1 MIFRPK
7 TSAVI
12 TLIGLTA
19 FVWGLGIVAIIEAPA
34 SFVGYVAVGIAVT
47 VVTYI
52 ATEKVEIRNGR
63 IAFFRY
69 FRKTGEAEARL
80 VRAFDAKVGT
90 PALLNG
96 IAFERKDGKR
106 VGEIIASNY
115 SAEAMANIKK
125 ALELR

>member
-1 MIFRPK
+1 MTFRPK

-19 FVWGLGIVAIIEAPA
+19 FVWGLGVAAIIEAPA
-34 SFVGYVAVGIAVT
+34 DFVGYAVIAIAATIVAYV
-47 VVTYI
+47 
-52 ATEKVEIRNGR
+52 ATEKVEIRNGK

-69 FRKTGEAEARL
+69 FRKTGEAETHL
-80 VRAFDAKVGT
+80 VNAIDAKVGT

-115 SAEAMANIKK
+115 SAEDIESIRDS
-125 ALELR
+125 LELR